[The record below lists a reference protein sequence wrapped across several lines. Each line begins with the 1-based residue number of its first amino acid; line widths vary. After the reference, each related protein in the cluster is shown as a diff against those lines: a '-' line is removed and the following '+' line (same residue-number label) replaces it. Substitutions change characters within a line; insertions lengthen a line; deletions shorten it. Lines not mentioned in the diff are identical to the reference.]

1 MCALILEDNRDRR
14 VAMTGRLTERFPF
27 LHVSFFDA
35 SQQMIDFMKSE
46 KLEDVVMISLD
57 HDLELLPGPE
67 GNWVDPG
74 TGVDVASWLSEL
86 PEPLCPVVV
95 HTTNSRG
102 GDQMMRLLEKSHWM
116 AHRVK
121 PYDDLRWIDA
131 DWFPVARNA
140 IVDSAPKRRPDPRAD
155 PRVT

>member
-1 MCALILEDNRDRR
+1 MRTFILEDNRDRR
-14 VAMTGRLTERFPF
+14 MAMIGRLAERFPF
-27 LHVSFFDA
+27 LDVSFSDA

-67 GNWVDPG
+67 GNWVHPG
-74 TGVDVASWLSEL
+74 TGLEVASWLSEL

-102 GDQMMRLLEKSHWM
+102 GHQMMRLLEKSHW
-116 AHRVK
+116 
-121 PYDDLRWIDA
+121 
-131 DWFPVARNA
+131 VA
-140 IVDSAPKRRPDPRAD
+140 IG
-155 PRVT
+155 